1 MRRLSPLIVDLYEL
15 TMAEAYLRHGP
26 DSLATFDLFV
36 RDLPPERPFLLAVGL
51 GTVLEQIE
59 GLRFD
64 DDDLADLAEATALGA
79 DTLEYLASL
88 RFSGDVWAVPE
99 GTPIFPG
106 EPLLRITAPIVEA
119 QLLETMVMNL
129 VHVQTLLATKAARVV
144 LAAQGRPVVDFG
156 MRRAHGPDAAMLGAR
171 AFWIAGIAATSNVA
185 AGRELGIPTA
195 GTMAHSFIQAWGNEE
210 GAFRAFVETWPETVL
225 LVDTYDTL
233 RGIERVI
240 DLARELGPAFKVRG
254 IRLDSGDLDE
264 LAAAARARLDD
275 AGLHSVQ
282 IFASGNLDE
291 HRIAELVAAGAPID
305 AFGVGTRLATSADDP
320 NLNIVYKLAQLDD
333 RPLLKLSTD
342 KTTLPGIKQIWRRR
356 GGDGIVEGDIIGVAD
371 EILEGEALL
380 VEVMRSGVILEA
392 GRPDLA
398 MAREHAREQLASL
411 PEQLRRLQPV
421 RDRYPVEISPRLRRM
436 RDEAAARLSG

>member
-1 MRRLSPLIVDLYEL
+1 MRRLSPLVVDFYEL

-26 DSLATFDLFV
+26 HGLATFDLFV
-36 RDLPPERPFLLAVGL
+36 RDLPPERPFILAAGL

-64 DDDLADLAEATALGA
+64 EEDLANLAEATALGT

-99 GTPIFPG
+99 GTPMFQG
-106 EPLLRITAPIVEA
+106 EPLLRITAPIVET

-210 GAFRAFVETWPETVL
+210 GAFRAFVETWPETIL

-254 IRLDSGDLDE
+254 IRLDSGNLGE
-264 LAAAARARLDD
+264 LASAARARLDD
-275 AGLHSVQ
+275 AGLHAVQ

-320 NLNIVYKLAQLDD
+320 NLDIVYKLAQLDD

-342 KTTLPGIKQIWRRR
+342 KATLPGIKQIWRRR
-356 GGDGIVEGDIIGVAD
+356 GGDGTVEGDIIGVAD

-436 RDEAAARLSG
+436 RDEAAARLPG